1 MKRNLLLELI
11 LFISSNILLL
21 INCFWTVPTNANL
34 LTKIVTQKIKTS
46 EEMPKTVPLLLVF
59 CPKIYA
65 IIGSAAK
72 IVSK

>member
-1 MKRNLLLELI
+1 
-11 LFISSNILLL
+11 
-21 INCFWTVPTNANL
+21 VPTNANL

-59 CPKIYA
+59 CPNIYA